1 MPCTGALGSGSSVFW
16 SRPSSSPP
24 RRTPS
29 LRQEQQTEGERETG
43 GVKRRKGWE
52 MQGGRGQVGGGSGS
66 GAKGQ
71 SRGEGR
77 EGGRGRAGGRESW
90 GTVGGGR
97 GRGGGA
103 EPAPGTQRQAP
114 GRPLQVSLKRCVTDT
129 LPSVS
134 RCLLWAGVR
143 RSEPLSQQEGP
154 TRTAVFS
161 TMSTCTH
168 VPGTPAK
175 ASPLRASL

>member
-52 MQGGRGQVGGGSGS
+52 MQGGRGRVGGGSGW
-66 GAKGQ
+66 GRRERVGVKGE
-71 SRGEGR
+71 REG
-77 EGGRGRAGGRESW
+77 EGGREAGRVGVRW
-90 GTVGGGR
+90 GGGR